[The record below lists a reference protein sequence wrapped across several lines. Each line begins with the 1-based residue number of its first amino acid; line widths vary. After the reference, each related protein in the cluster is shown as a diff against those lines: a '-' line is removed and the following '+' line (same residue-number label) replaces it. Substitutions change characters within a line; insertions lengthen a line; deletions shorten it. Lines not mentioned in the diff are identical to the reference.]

1 MAMIQRK
8 RADVYVWVDVPPGIN
23 TYSHSRYSYADDGTV
38 MESVG
43 SARTLTAGGVVGF
56 AGLLVGRLQNM
67 FTDVARIVSPQ
78 PNIFVVCIFGLRT
91 VFGDDDNDPYQLRP
105 ADILDTD
112 LLCYIRMSRAL
123 TLASTD
129 ELARAAFPG
138 AAGFTIPRPT
148 GVLSEAWFTESGG
161 SPEGVAN
168 TIFHE
173 LMHNKTRFAHG
184 ENAIWVHGPQGGG
197 GLAAAVNP
205 GPLAAFTLANKRAM
219 ASRLSV
225 RNKQFRDA
233 LR

>member
-8 RADVYVWVDVPPGIN
+8 PADVYVWVDLPRGIN
-23 TYSHSRYSYADDGTV
+23 TYSVSSYSFADDGTV
-38 MESVG
+38 TELVG
-43 SARTLTAGGVVGF
+43 SARTLTAGGVDGF

-67 FTDVARIVSPQ
+67 FTEVGRKVSPER
-78 PNIFVVCIFGLRT
+78 NIFVVCIFGLRT
-91 VFGDDDNDPYQLRP
+91 VFGDDDNNPYQLRP

-123 TLASTD
+123 SLCSAQ
-129 ELARAAFPG
+129 ELAIAPPNAG
-138 AAGFTIPRPT
+138 GFTIPRPT
-148 GVLSEAWFTESGG
+148 GVLSEAWFTECGG
-161 SPEGVAN
+161 NPYGVAN

-173 LMHNKTRFAHG
+173 LMHNKTRFALK
-184 ENAIWVHGPQGGG
+184 ENANWVHGPQGGG

-205 GPLAAFTLANKRAM
+205 GPLAAFTSNNKSAM

-225 RNKQFRDA
+225 RNRQFTDA

>member
-23 TYSHSRYSYADDGTV
+23 TYSLSRYSYADDGTV

-67 FTDVARIVSPQ
+67 LTDVARLVSPQ

-91 VFGDDDNDPYQLRP
+91 VFGDDDNNPYQLRP

-129 ELARAAFPG
+129 ELAKGRCE
-138 AAGFTIPRPT
+138 TQ
-148 GVLSEAWFTESGG
+148 G
-161 SPEGVAN
+161 STP
-168 TIFHE
+168 
-173 LMHNKTRFAHG
+173 
-184 ENAIWVHGPQGGG
+184 
-197 GLAAAVNP
+197 
-205 GPLAAFTLANKRAM
+205 
-219 ASRLSV
+219 
-225 RNKQFRDA
+225 
-233 LR
+233 